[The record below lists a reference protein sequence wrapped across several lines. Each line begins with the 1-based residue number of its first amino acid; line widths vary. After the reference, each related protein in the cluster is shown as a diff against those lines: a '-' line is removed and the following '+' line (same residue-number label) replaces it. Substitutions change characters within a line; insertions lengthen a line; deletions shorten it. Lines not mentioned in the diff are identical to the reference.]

1 MKLRIFQSAQ
11 GDCLLLESQD
21 EHLMLCDGGM
31 SSSFRAHVRESLG
44 ALRDDNRELD
54 YVYVSHID
62 NDHITGVLQL
72 LQDEVEWRIFDY
84 QASIGNPDAEEPEFP
99 RPPVIKGLLH
109 NSFRDQIGV
118 NAKDVEDLLAA
129 AVPSLFATADPRLVD
144 VALELQDVAT
154 AVPEAI
160 KVSRLAASDAL
171 DIPINRIPGTV
182 GPAKLLFFRDTV
194 QTFDVGSMRFTIV
207 GPGAEELESLKTG
220 WVNWL
225 RANKAAVREI
235 RKELKRR
242 VEEFSNGAEG
252 PPLFL
257 GDWNGVPNYEGVT
270 APNIASLMFMVEEAG
285 KRLLLTGDSQQDKII
300 DGLQRTG
307 FLAGAGLHVDVLKVQ
322 HHGSENNLDA
332 NFARHVSA
340 DHYVFCGNGLHGNPS
355 LDVIDFIFT
364 SRCGTPAERA
374 IAPAALDRTFHF
386 WFSTTS
392 AAQDDGTE
400 RQEVMRA
407 VEERVEEHRVSA
419 NGRLIV
425 HYNETDSIEL
435 PI

>member
-1 MKLRIFQSAQ
+1 MKLHIFQSAQ
-11 GDCLLLESQD
+11 GDCLLLEGKD
-21 EHLMLCDGGM
+21 ERLVLCDGGM
-31 SSSFRAHVRESLG
+31 SSSYKTHVRGALG
-44 ALRDDNRELD
+44 ALRDADRPLEF
-54 YVYVSHID
+54 VYVSHID

-72 LQDEVEWRIFDY
+72 LQDEVEWRVFDY
-84 QASIGNPDAEEPEFP
+84 QTSIGNPDAEAPDFP
-99 RPPVIKGLLH
+99 RPPVVNGLLH

-144 VALELQDVAT
+144 VALELQDIAT

-160 KVSRLAASDAL
+160 KVSRLAAPDAL
-171 DIPINRIPGTV
+171 DIPINRLPGTT
-182 GPAKLLFFRDTV
+182 GPAKLVFFRDTV
-194 QTFDVGSMRFTIV
+194 QAFNVGAMQFTIV
-207 GPGAEELESLKTG
+207 GPTAEELENLKTG

-257 GDWNGVPNYEGVT
+257 GDWNGVPNYKNVT
-270 APNIASLMFMVEEAG
+270 APNIASLMFMVEEDG

-300 DGLQRTG
+300 AGLERTG
-307 FLAGAGLHVDVLKVQ
+307 FLADQGLHVDVLKIQ

-332 NFARHVSA
+332 AFARQVSA
-340 DHYVFCGNGLHGNPS
+340 DHYVFCGNGLHGNPNT
-355 LDVIDFIFT
+355 DVIDFVFN
-364 SRCGTPAERA
+364 SRLGSAAERA
-374 IAPAALDRTFHF
+374 LAPVAQDRTFHF

-392 AAQDDGTE
+392 AAQEDGTE
-400 RQEVMRA
+400 RQDVMRA
-407 VEERVEEHRVSA
+407 VEERVEEHRLAA
-419 NGRLIV
+419 NGRLVV
-425 HYNETDSIEL
+425 HYNEADSIEL
-435 PI
+435 RI